1 MKARSRSILILGI
14 LFGYILLQFL
24 WWEVLLVKQTGQ
36 IIDLKQKI
44 SELSITNESTLI
56 NEIALLHKKKTM
68 QVMMIV
74 GEGTVFLL
82 LLLFGIYKIKQ
93 SQDKETALNNQQKNF
108 FLSITHELK
117 TPIAATKLQLQ
128 TLQKQKLSEQIQQ
141 ELISNALI
149 ETERLNALIDNV
161 LLASRLDAGE
171 FIFKLS
177 QQNISELVL
186 KTVNRY
192 YKREVNSGELQIKV
206 TNNIFGEIDETTF
219 PSIITNLIDNAIK
232 YSPDQKE
239 IVIELSI
246 KNNKPILIVRD
257 AGCGISADDK
267 EKIFAKFFRA
277 GNEETRGAKGTGLGL
292 YIVNYI
298 VNNHNA
304 TIKVKDNQ
312 PKGSV
317 FEIQFNA

>member
-1 MKARSRSILILGI
+1 MKAKSRSILILGI

-56 NEIALLHKKKTM
+56 NEIALLHQKKTM

-93 SQDKETALNNQQKNF
+93 SQDKETELNNQQKNF

-141 ELISNALI
+141 ELIVNALI

-171 FIFKLS
+171 FIFTLIQK
-177 QQNISELVL
+177 NISELVL

-192 YKREVNSGELQIKV
+192 YKREINSGELQVKV

-219 PSIITNLIDNAIK
+219 PSIII
-232 YSPDQKE
+232 PF
-239 IVIELSI
+239 
-246 KNNKPILIVRD
+246 
-257 AGCGISADDK
+257 GSANTSFTASRFT
-267 EKIFAKFFRA
+267 E
-277 GNEETRGAKGTGLGL
+277 
-292 YIVNYI
+292 
-298 VNNHNA
+298 
-304 TIKVKDNQ
+304 
-312 PKGSV
+312 
-317 FEIQFNA
+317 

>member
-1 MKARSRSILILGI
+1 VKAKSRSILILGI

-56 NEIALLHKKKTM
+56 NEIALLHQKKTM

-93 SQDKETALNNQQKNF
+93 SQDKETELNNQQKNF

-141 ELISNALI
+141 ELIVNALI

-161 LLASRLDAGE
+161 LLVSRLDAGE
-171 FIFKLS
+171 FIFTLIQK
-177 QQNISELVL
+177 NISELVL

-192 YKREVNSGELQIKV
+192 YKREINSGELQVKV

-246 KNNKPILIVRD
+246 KNNKPILIVGD
-257 AGCGISADDK
+257 EGCGISADDK

-277 GNEETRGAKGTGLGL
+277 GNEETRRAKGTGLGL

-304 TIKVKDNQ
+304 KIKVKNNQ
-312 PKGSV
+312 PKGTV